1 MIIQIQLLQ
10 FALCNIPTGTGT
22 QRFEQAMLAYP
33 VHLVAQGI
41 HIAGTEY
48 FQRIAP
54 LTNHIV
60 HIGARQRRSHFRM
73 LIHELFHSLQITFLH
88 GYGTTLQRRSVGHV
102 ERSSHAA
109 HIAAD
114 RTIGGAGIRERE
126 T

>member
-10 FALCNIPTGTGT
+10 FTLCNLPTGTGT
-22 QRFEQAMLAYP
+22 QRFEQAMLAHP
-33 VHLVAQGI
+33 VHLAAQGI
-41 HIAGTEY
+41 HIAGTEC

-54 LTNHIV
+54 QTNHIV

-102 ERSSHAA
+102 ERRIHAA
-109 HIAAD
+109 QIMAD
-114 RTIGGAGIRERE
+114 CTIGSAGIRERE